1 MFTVP
6 HLFRLWREVAP
17 RGDRFVLGWSGM
29 RGALSLAAALSIPA
43 AVEQRGEVLYLT
55 FTTILAGLLVL
66 AVPLPWLLERLGFG
80 GEARSA
86 EEHDARVSI
95 LRAALARLDDLG
107 VEDDGIRRLY
117 ESRLERMRSDLSDRH
132 EHADLRRELLAA
144 ERAELQ
150 RLEAEGG
157 LSFAAARRIE
167 RQLDLEEA
175 GLRR

>member
-1 MFTVP
+1 
-6 HLFRLWREVAP
+6 
-17 RGDRFVLGWSGM
+17 
-29 RGALSLAAALSIPA
+29 
-43 AVEQRGEVLYLT
+43 
-55 FTTILAGLLVL
+55 
-66 AVPLPWLLERLGFG
+66 VPLPWLLERLGFG